1 MGICSLPSEQ
11 CAATTW
17 VCFKRYIDKGQVRT
31 TASRLHSP
39 VGPRL
44 TRTRTR
50 NLTRTPTRPR
60 SPYFQGSR
68 SIPILVYGNVY
79 RFAVYAYDSG
89 PNKKQMVWISALPLP
104 TPMVRS
110 NTPPRPLRGG
120 SQDGGKGSSC
130 CVHLIGRPPTRP
142 SGATLSPPAADRH
155 SRCSDSAGD

>member
-39 VGPRL
+39 VGPRR

-120 SQDGGKGSSC
+120 SQDGEDSRRGAGGEWGYAAYHLSSVPQQPGSASNG
-130 CVHLIGRPPTRP
+130 I
-142 SGATLSPPAADRH
+142 
-155 SRCSDSAGD
+155 